1 MTSVAGVDG
10 TPGGW
15 AVVTWENGQTGI
27 RKIRALS
34 ELIDHT
40 GTFDVIAV
48 DVPIGLLTVY
58 EVGGRVC
65 DRAARA
71 VLGPRRASS
80 VFPAPVRSV
89 LGARTWE
96 DACTYS
102 RTSAAYGKG
111 VSKQTFAIVPKIKE
125 IDELLQQRP
134 ELRAVVREV
143 HPEVCFC
150 ELTGKPMS
158 QRKSSALGRE
168 ERRKAL
174 VQVFPDLGAIE
185 KTGRAKG
192 IPIEDILDAAVSC
205 WSAQRLAKGRGRSL
219 PATVPFDST
228 GLPMTIWV

>member
-1 MTSVAGVDG
+1 MISVAGVDG

-15 AVVTWENGQTGI
+15 AVVTWENGRTGI
-27 RKIRALS
+27 RKVRTLS
-34 ELIDHT
+34 DLLDGT
-40 GTFDVIAV
+40 GTFDIIAV

-71 VLGPRRASS
+71 LLGPSRASS

-89 LGARTWE
+89 LGAMSWE
-96 DACTYS
+96 DVCIHS
-102 RTSAAYGKG
+102 RASAAHGKG
-111 VSKQTFAIVPKIKE
+111 ISKQTFAIVPKIKE

-150 ELTGKPMS
+150 ELTGKAMS
-158 QRKSSALGRE
+158 QRKSSTLGRE

-174 VQVFPDLGAIE
+174 LEVFPDLGAIE
-185 KTGRAKG
+185 KAGRAKG
-192 IPIEDILDAAVSC
+192 IPTEDILDAAVSC
-205 WSAQRLAKGRGRSL
+205 WSAQRLATGRGRSL
-219 PATVPFDST
+219 PATIPYDST